1 MRSSA
6 SPTSNLYFSI
16 AHLPFYID
24 FLKSIILFLSGK
36 VKKNISKKSDI
47 CY

>member
-16 AHLPFYID
+16 VHLPFYMV

-36 VKKNISKKSDI
+36 VKRNISKKSDI
-47 CY
+47 YY